1 MNPSMW
7 PWRPFCCVCG
17 RPAERVVGW
26 VELDGSLLVTVA
38 CHGAEEHGRLRWDR
52 GARIRRIELAR
63 VFRGQAL
70 EGARV
75 ARLLLPGVV

>member
-1 MNPSMW
+1 M
-7 PWRPFCCVCG
+7 
-17 RPAERVVGW
+17 
-26 VELDGSLLVTVA
+26 ELDGSLLVTVA